1 MISPAK
7 FRKLH
12 QALNGVARKVYDAT
26 PIGEFWTVAQILGEL
41 KRNGSTLGQHVVH
54 GSLSK
59 MADDG
64 LLRERG
70 KNEYRREEV
79 RASTTPTAMEIAMTE
94 TILKPQKPV
103 PPPLPAVRSAPAVTT
118 PLQRLENLEQRMN
131 GLVQRFAS
139 ASQELL
145 DLHESLTDTLIE
157 LQDQQEDPEIAKLRQ
172 LSAVLKSLQS

>member
-64 LLRERG
+64 LLRERA

-79 RASTTPTAMEIAMTE
+79 RVSSTTTAMEIAMTE
-94 TILKPQKPV
+94 TISKPQKP
-103 PPPLPAVRSAPAVTT
+103 APVAPVARTT
-118 PLQRLENLEQRMN
+118 APLQRLEDLEQRL
-131 GLVQRFAS
+131 GSPAVQIGQA
-139 ASQELL
+139 AAALNT
-145 DLHESLTDTLIE
+145 LHSEITDAIIE